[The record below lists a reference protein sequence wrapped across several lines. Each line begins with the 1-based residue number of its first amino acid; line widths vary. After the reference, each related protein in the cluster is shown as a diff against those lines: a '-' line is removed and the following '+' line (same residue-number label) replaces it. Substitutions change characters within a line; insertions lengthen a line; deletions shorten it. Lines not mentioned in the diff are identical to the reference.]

1 MGQEQV
7 KSILLIWAE
16 LNCAKLFLLDMIYA
30 YVCFIEHKINL
41 YMYTNMYI

>member
-16 LNCAKLFLLDMIYA
+16 LKCAKHLIMYLFLDM
-30 YVCFIEHKINL
+30 
-41 YMYTNMYI
+41 MYTYVYL